1 MALMYWYI
9 FNEEIW
15 YRSGQK
21 PLGLHTVYTVSHAIW
36 FSKHQFWFG
45 SVGVVNPILW
55 KRSTCFGFKLCRFV
69 QTGIKSCRGIFQ
81 GLFMPSLFAQHTCHL
96 KWSSLECWKGG
107 SRYRK
112 LQRPEPI
119 LSCDIPLKICNSC
132 FQGLRLS
139 WQIGAKTHIWSAE
152 EVHVSFWYGKYW
164 KKWFIKTNRDQLIS
178 FLEQMLTQDTK
189 REIKSTSLTNL
200 IDCKTIWAN

>member
-1 MALMYWYI
+1 MCRLALSLVGVFFKDCLCHHCLHSI
-9 FNEEIW
+9 HVIW
-15 YRSGQK
+15 SGQVWNARR
-21 PLGLHTVYTVSHAIW
+21 GA
-36 FSKHQFWFG
+36 Q
-45 SVGVVNPILW
+45 
-55 KRSTCFGFKLCRFV
+55 
-69 QTGIKSCRGIFQ
+69 GIENYKD
-81 GLFMPSLFAQHTCHL
+81 
-96 KWSSLECWKGG
+96 
-107 SRYRK
+107 
-112 LQRPEPI
+112 
-119 LSCDIPLKICNSC
+119 LSQYYPAYIPLKICNSC

>member
-1 MALMYWYI
+1 MYGTRLALSLVGVFFEDGLCHHCLHSI
-9 FNEEIW
+9 HVIW
-15 YRSGQK
+15 SGQ
-21 PLGLHTVYTVSHAIW
+21 VWNA
-36 FSKHQFWFG
+36 
-45 SVGVVNPILW
+45 
-55 KRSTCFGFKLCRFV
+55 RR
-69 QTGIKSCRGIFQ
+69 
-81 GLFMPSLFAQHTCHL
+81 
-96 KWSSLECWKGG
+96 GG
-107 SRYRK
+107 SRYRE

-119 LSCDIPLKICNSC
+119 LSCYIPLKICNSC